1 MSEEVVI
8 VVVLTI
14 KEGEAA
20 EAEAALRSMIG
31 PTHTEVGCLRYALHR
46 EVGNPNR
53 LVIIERW
60 NSYDAISHHYNQPH
74 MTGMAELAELLD
86 RPIESYALTSVPA
99 GDPAKG
105 TL

>member
-1 MSEEVVI
+1 MSEVVI

-14 KEGEAA
+14 KDGEA
-20 EAEAALRSMIG
+20 ERAEAALRSMIG
-31 PTHTEVGCLRYALHR
+31 PTHSEPGCVRYALHR

-60 NSYDAISHHYNQPH
+60 SSDDALGDHYRQPH
-74 MTGMAELAELLD
+74 MTGMAELSDLLAH
-86 RPIESYALTSVPA
+86 PIESYALTPVPA

-105 TL
+105 SL